1 MKPSKKGVKPRAS
14 ATTGIRWKVAIAL
27 ALSVAAGTT
36 VAAALASSGSQR
48 SVDPKLVGKIPSLEG
63 KTIAYIQTGSVEY
76 FQRSMQGAKAAVA
89 ALGGK
94 VIVYNS
100 NYEPA
105 TELAN
110 VRTAITRGVDGILL
124 FSISRATLTTSARLA
139 KQAGIPVADY
149 YGYVPGLPK
158 DLVQFWTGANAFDIG
173 TLDGK
178 AMAALLKKGDQVAA
192 VQGQLGRGEVEDY
205 QRGFEIQVK
214 KKGIAVVEKPTS
226 HWSRQEA
233 LDRARELLVKY
244 PDLKGM
250 YCHNDDTTVGCV
262 QALRNAGKKP
272 GAVKLVTLNGSP
284 TGIALIKQGWLQA
297 DVTQPPPLESA
308 LAVRALAQIIGGV
321 KVKYPVPCYT
331 PISLMTKR
339 NLASLPLVTT
349 WIPSKASTVAALL
362 TPCANQKKI
371 S

>member
-1 MKPSKKGVKPRAS
+1 
-14 ATTGIRWKVAIAL
+14 
-27 ALSVAAGTT
+27 VAAGTT

-244 PDLKGM
+244 PNLKGM